1 MYNNFNNRN
10 NSMFQRQNNSSNH
23 SQQTNMHT
31 NQENIHNNM
40 QQNNLNIDFTQ
51 NPRLRNIDPLKLK
64 IINEI
69 QRKSKNRS
77 IEELLPEIMKINQ
90 ELTRRNMSFSKE
102 ETAVLL
108 DVIEENLSPDEKQRF
123 AMLKSFL
130 YFTSSTKK

>member
-10 NSMFQRQNNSSNH
+10 NPMFQRQNNSSNR

-108 DVIEENLSPDEKQRF
+108 DVIEENLSSEEKQRF
-123 AMLKSFL
+123 AMLKSF
-130 YFTSSTKK
+130 F

>member
-10 NSMFQRQNNSSNH
+10 NPMFQRQNNSSNRSQQNH
-23 SQQTNMHT
+23 QQTNS
-31 NQENIHNNM
+31 
-40 QQNNLNIDFTQ
+40 NIDFTQ
-51 NPRLRNIDPLKLK
+51 NPRLKNIDPLKLK

-90 ELTRRNMSFSKE
+90 ELNRRNMSFSKE

-108 DVIEENLSPDEKQRF
+108 DVIEENLSPEEKQRF
-123 AMLKSFL
+123 AMLKSF
-130 YFTSSTKK
+130 F

>member
-10 NSMFQRQNNSSNH
+10 NPMFQRQNNSSNR

-31 NQENIHNNM
+31 NLENIHNNM

-108 DVIEENLSPDEKQRF
+108 DVIEENLSSEEKQRF
-123 AMLKSFL
+123 AMLKSF
-130 YFTSSTKK
+130 F

>member
-1 MYNNFNNRN
+1 MYNNYNNRN
-10 NSMFQRQNNSSNH
+10 NSMFQKQNNSSNR
-23 SQQTNMHT
+23 SQQTNTHT

-108 DVIEENLSPDEKQRF
+108 DVIEENLSSEEKQRF
-123 AMLKSFL
+123 AMLKSF
-130 YFTSSTKK
+130 F

>member
-10 NSMFQRQNNSSNH
+10 NPMFQRQNNSSNH

-31 NQENIHNNM
+31 NQENIHNNI

-102 ETAVLL
+102 ETTVLL
-108 DVIEENLSPDEKQRF
+108 DVIEENLSPEEKQRF
-123 AMLKSFL
+123 AMLKSF
-130 YFTSSTKK
+130 F

>member
-123 AMLKSFL
+123 AMLKSF
-130 YFTSSTKK
+130 F